1 VQKEIETKGKKI
13 MITDL
18 LNLRII
24 RGIVLERNLKF
35 KEAKD
40 EIMGVFEEI
49 KKNEITDQY
58 VLDTLQRTITR
69 MSSSRELF

>member
-1 VQKEIETKGKKI
+1 